1 MKYNFYKND
10 GTVHY
15 AGIRNELTVLAWL
28 KAEYAKKQNPLLL
41 DDQLIKNGNDL
52 HFQNFGSTKH
62 KEDIK
67 LTIKN
72 HVFTI
77 SVKEHKIKRTFDL
90 INTSKIN
97 AILKNQHNLKQ
108 FNDFLNIF
116 KQQYQNITKAEYACN
131 KSQIKKPL
139 FQAINQFIVHN
150 IKQDELK
157 TLLAMAYQKTCD
169 YLIIKEY
176 NGKQTIY
183 IIAKEQR
190 ADFKIFI
197 NKKAFFHLDPRAL
210 KKGKN
215 SASIFHNEAKTY
227 LRFRCVLNNG
237 FSPLLNL
244 SKANKSSQLS
254 FKIQVDSVKQLVEH
268 SKATKFNL

>member
-28 KAEYAKKQNPLLL
+28 KAQYAKKQNPLLL
-41 DDQLIKNGNDL
+41 DDQLIKNGNDV
-52 HFQNFGSTKH
+52 HFQHFGSTKH

-77 SVKEHKIKRTFDL
+77 SVKEHKIKGTFDL

-108 FNDFLNIF
+108 FNDFLNTF
-116 KQQYQNITKAEYACN
+116 KQQYQNITKEDYACN
-131 KSQIKKPL
+131 KLQIKKTL

-150 IKQDELK
+150 IKHDELK
-157 TLLAMAYQKTCD
+157 TLWL
-169 YLIIKEY
+169 
-176 NGKQTIY
+176 
-183 IIAKEQR
+183 
-190 ADFKIFI
+190 
-197 NKKAFFHLDPRAL
+197 
-210 KKGKN
+210 
-215 SASIFHNEAKTY
+215 
-227 LRFRCVLNNG
+227 
-237 FSPLLNL
+237 
-244 SKANKSSQLS
+244 
-254 FKIQVDSVKQLVEH
+254 
-268 SKATKFNL
+268 FNY